1 MPTSELPDRYAL
13 VARRSVLVQRLDDGD
28 RRIAAAREHG
38 ADTGQWE
45 AFWLHLLGEYVDI
58 SRRLE
63 LDGGDAMDI
72 AA

>member
-1 MPTSELPDRYAL
+1 MSTSEQPDRHAL

-28 RRIAAAREHG
+28 RRIAAAHEDG
-38 ADTGQWE
+38 ADTGHWE
-45 AFWLHLLGEYVDI
+45 AFWLHLLDEYVDI